1 MTTTKTTKTAT
12 KTTKTVQF
20 DRETATLTEVNR
32 ELKRLASRK
41 CRAKDVKARKEAT
54 KAYEELAA
62 FKAQK
67 FQTSRPSYY
76 TMAEADIKAMDLE
89 TTIKAIKSLQ
99 SKRCL
104 YPEQAADVLKVEAVY
119 QAHKQELL
127 ERAKLEELMAKY
139 NG

>member
-1 MTTTKTTKTAT
+1 MTTTKTS
-12 KTTKTVQF
+12 KTTQLN
-20 DRETATLTEVNR
+20 RETATLTEINR

-41 CRAKDVKARKEAT
+41 CRAKDARAREEAA

-62 FKAQK
+62 FKAKK

-76 TMAEADIKAMDLE
+76 TMTEAEIAAMDLE
-89 TTIKAIKSLQ
+89 TTVKAIKSLQ

-104 YPEQAADVLKVEAVY
+104 YPEQAADVRKVEAVY
-119 QAHKQELL
+119 QAHKKELL

-139 NG
+139 NA

>member
-1 MTTTKTTKTAT
+1 MTTTKTTKTT
-12 KTTKTVQF
+12 KTTQF
-20 DRETATLTEVNR
+20 NRETATLTEVNR

-41 CRAKDVKARKEAT
+41 CRAKDARARKEAT

-62 FKAQK
+62 FKAEK

-76 TMAEADIKAMDLE
+76 TMTEAEIAAMDLE
-89 TTIKAIKSLQ
+89 TTVKAIKSLQ

-139 NG
+139 NA

>member
-1 MTTTKTTKTAT
+1 MTAT
-12 KTTKTVQF
+12 KNTKAAQF
-20 DRETATLTEVNR
+20 NREAATLTEVNR

-41 CRAKDVKARKEAT
+41 CRAKDAKARKEAA

-62 FKAQK
+62 FKAEK
-67 FQTSRPSYY
+67 FQTSRPSYF
-76 TMAEADIKAMDLE
+76 TMTEADIAAMDLE
-89 TTIKAIKSLQ
+89 TTVKAIKSLQ

-104 YPEQAADVLKVEAVY
+104 YPEQTADVLKVEAVY

-139 NG
+139 NA